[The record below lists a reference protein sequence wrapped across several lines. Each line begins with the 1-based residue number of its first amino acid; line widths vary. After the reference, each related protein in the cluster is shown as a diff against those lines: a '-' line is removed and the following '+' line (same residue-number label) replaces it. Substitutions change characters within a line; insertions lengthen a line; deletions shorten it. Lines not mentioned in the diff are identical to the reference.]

1 MEGVGAETRCRGSL
15 PSLVLSRGRDGVS
28 GAESEGTTQCLR
40 RCLAAF
46 GRQGMIS
53 NPIGIEGDRLSA
65 FSG

>member
-1 MEGVGAETRCRGSL
+1 
-15 PSLVLSRGRDGVS
+15 
-28 GAESEGTTQCLR
+28 LR

-46 GRQGMIS
+46 GRRGTIS